1 MRSEKGFT
9 LIELIMVIVIIG
21 ILAAI
26 AVPRFID
33 LRDEARTAECQGN
46 ASALRAAISNFYA
59 SAAVNNTCNAA
70 NNATD
75 KCWPTDVTLGIL
87 GAYMQSWP
95 STPTSTSAWSD
106 HYSSS
111 TGVLDMD
118 NACP

>member
-33 LRDEARTAECQGN
+33 LRDEAQTAECQGN

-59 SAAVNNTCNAA
+59 SSAVNNACGTGD
-70 NNATD
+70 ATA
-75 KCWPTDVTLGIL
+75 KCWPNAVSSAVLGS
-87 GAYMQSWP
+87 YVQSWP
-95 STPTSTSAWSD
+95 ATPTAGAAWNT
-106 HYSSS
+106 YYTTG
-111 TGVLDMD
+111 TGVLNMD
-118 NACP
+118 TACP